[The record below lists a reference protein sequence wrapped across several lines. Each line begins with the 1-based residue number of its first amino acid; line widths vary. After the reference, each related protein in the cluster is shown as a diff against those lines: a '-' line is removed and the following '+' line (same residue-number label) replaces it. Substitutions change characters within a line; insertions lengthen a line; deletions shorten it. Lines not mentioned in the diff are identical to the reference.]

1 LAKAAITMSTD
12 DERKAAKKAQEVVG
26 SLTPSTPRTD
36 KTIILLGH
44 AAGIAT
50 EGSMNVSSEATLNYV
65 RAATALR
72 AVCNGLEDRRLTH
85 EMIDRAK
92 QAVDAWVSE
101 LQ

>member
-1 LAKAAITMSTD
+1 MSSDDESKAA
-12 DERKAAKKAQEVVG
+12 RRAQEIVR

-36 KTIILLGH
+36 RLIILLGH

-72 AVCNGLEDRRLTH
+72 AVCYGLENQRLAQ

-101 LQ
+101 LQRANAS